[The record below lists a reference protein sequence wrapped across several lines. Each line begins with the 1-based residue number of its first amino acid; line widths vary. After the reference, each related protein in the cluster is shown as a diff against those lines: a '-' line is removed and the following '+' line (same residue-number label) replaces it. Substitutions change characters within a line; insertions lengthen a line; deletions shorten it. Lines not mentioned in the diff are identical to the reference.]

1 MLPLPALIV
10 ATLLV
15 TDAAPAAPVPAPAG
29 APAPGGRA
37 ATAVAEAPPATS
49 GAKGPAKAS
58 PAGKAGRAPTSA
70 RRSARTAASAAG
82 DSAASIS
89 RRGRSAPRT
98 LEDIH
103 IEGEIPAPQVLF
115 ITTRDQRRFMSFQH
129 RRYLSTAQQL
139 GEATV
144 LPSDIVVTR
153 AATTP
158 ERSHSDE

>member
-1 MLPLPALIV
+1 MPRRAMV
-10 ATLLV
+10 LLLLM
-15 TDAAPAAPVPAPAG
+15 AWPAAPGGAAARAKATTAPTGPAATDTTAKPAAAATSAG
-29 APAPGGRA
+29 AAKPARA
-37 ATAVAEAPPATS
+37 KANAPPA
-49 GAKGPAKAS
+49 AEHA
-58 PAGKAGRAPTSA
+58 A
-70 RRSARTAASAAG
+70 RG
-82 DSAASIS
+82 SIA
-89 RRGRSAPRT
+89 APRR